1 MNSVF
6 CYVCWENFLVKM
18 IAFAFIYVDI
28 KEDYICVF
36 LPFSKGCKKE
46 SDFAFHNIISYTVF

>member
-1 MNSVF
+1 
-6 CYVCWENFLVKM
+6 M

-28 KEDYICVF
+28 KKDYMCVF

-46 SDFAFHNIISYTVF
+46 SRIILVFAFRNIISYTVF